1 MRRSAST
8 RVLAS
13 IASHPRSFDV
23 PRKANDGQPDADEAP
38 DDALRRLFARNETDR
53 HNAAEPSGWPEPARV
68 RASAISTSNE
78 GAKALLESIRPVS
91 IWSRS
96 VPDIPPRREHARD
109 QHQDPGA
116 NLHASEP
123 RDWFD
128 QSREKHAQVQ
138 ERGDPQQHPVP
149 TCQHTHSH
157 TICVTI
163 ATEQTVIYR
172 AGLSS
177 AATGIHTSVA
187 TVFSTGM

>member
-1 MRRSAST
+1 MARARA
-8 RVLAS
+8 R
-13 IASHPRSFDV
+13 PRIGHQHLERGS
-23 PRKANDGQPDADEAP
+23 PKAP
-38 DDALRRLFARNETDR
+38 
-53 HNAAEPSGWPEPARV
+53 
-68 RASAISTSNE
+68 
-78 GAKALLESIRPVS
+78 LESIRPVS

-109 QHQDPGA
+109 QHQNPGA

-123 RDWFD
+123 RGWFD

-138 ERGDPQQHPVP
+138 ERGDRQQHPVA

-177 AATGIHTSVA
+177 AATGIHTRVA